1 MKQAGSSTENKMV
14 GTISNKMNKMSRK
27 EKDKRRKERLSN
39 LSEGE
44 IAIMKKYGTYDTVM
58 AGIEKN

>member
-14 GTISNKMNKMSRK
+14 GTISNKINKMSRK
-27 EKDKRRKERLSN
+27 EKDKRRRERLSN

-58 AGIEKN
+58 IGIKKN